1 MLNKRAREWKV
12 KARRRAVTLPRGRSC
27 LLCNKGG
34 LSMSAVFAPVVIA
47 VLMFTGGDDEKGYL
61 GVQLKKEADDGPI
74 VIQAVVDDS
83 PAAKAGLKEDDVIF
97 KLNGDEVTDLGA
109 FVKKIGE
116 SKPGDE

>member
-1 MLNKRAREWKV
+1 
-12 KARRRAVTLPRGRSC
+12 
-27 LLCNKGG
+27 
-34 LSMSAVFAPVVIA
+34 MSAVFAPVVIA

-97 KLNGDEVTDLGA
+97 KLNGDEVTDLGD
-109 FVKKIGE
+109 FVKKIGAA
-116 SKPGDE
+116 KPGDEIKLVVKREGKEKEVKVKLGKKPDSN